1 MEYDKALPELRFE
14 IDKTSA
20 LAAARANVNKR
31 GLTFMI
37 NTDIYFNYF

>member
-37 NTDIYFNYF
+37 NTDIYLNYF

>member
-1 MEYDKALPELRFE
+1 MEYDKALPELRFDVDE
-14 IDKTSA
+14 TSA

-37 NTDIYFNYF
+37 NTDSYFNYF